1 MEGSI
6 VEKGSD
12 TIMATQAS
20 PDAQSGGQVLEASEI
35 DEIPD
40 TMLAVQVVEV
50 ST

>member
-1 MEGSI
+1 M
-6 VEKGSD
+6 V
-12 TIMATQAS
+12 TQAS
-20 PDAQSGGQVLEASEI
+20 PDGSSEGKVSEASEI